1 MFELGVGPV
10 FSDGW
15 KAFAEN
21 IGKVLLFA
29 LFYFIGIVVAM
40 IPITLI
46 LGGAFF
52 TMILA
57 GASGGKEASQMF
69 AGLAGGTLFL
79 FVIVYIVV
87 LIALIGWY
95 AGFAHGLKMIMSG
108 GSPEFSDLFSQYRK
122 LGNLI
127 LLGIILG
134 VLIGIASIFLIIP
147 GIILAVLWSQSY
159 LLVIDKD
166 MDAISAMSASWKR
179 VASDFWAVL
188 GVIVVLALAFGIVGS
203 LLSMIPVLGGLVDL
217 FFLMPFAFMC
227 IWALYFA
234 LFPPVPDAQAAPT
247 PPTDYAEPT
256 PPPPPPPPP
265 PPTETQD
272 NDQGITLK

>member
-15 KAFAEN
+15 KAFTEN

-40 IPITLI
+40 IPIMLI

-52 TMILA
+52 TMMVA
-57 GASGGKEASQMF
+57 GASGGNEASQML

-95 AGFAHGLKMIMSG
+95 AGFAHGLKMIMFG

-127 LLGIILG
+127 LLAIILG

-147 GIILAVLWSQSY
+147 GIILAVFWSQSY

-179 VASDFWAVL
+179 VASDFWTVL
-188 GVIVVLALAFGIVGS
+188 GIIVVLTLAFGIVGW
-203 LLSMIPVLGGLVDL
+203 LLGMIPVLGGLVDL
-217 FFLMPFAFMC
+217 FFLTPFAFMC
-227 IWALYFA
+227 IWALYYA
-234 LFPPVPDAQAAPT
+234 LFPPVPDAQAAPVAA
-247 PPTDYAEPT
+247 TDYVEPA

-265 PPTETQD
+265 STED
-272 NDQGITLK
+272 KGDDEGITLK